1 MDFKETHKVKELR
14 ELTIAETVILIIV
27 FSIAL
32 LITFFIAIYLPYH
45 LILLFLTEEQKI
57 LIESS
62 SIIYLPYITF
72 TMAALIVGHIL
83 FFDTSVT
90 KDENKDSNR

>member
-14 ELTIAETVILIIV
+14 ELTIAETVILIII

-72 TMAALIVGHIL
+72 TMAALIVGYIL

>member
-1 MDFKETHKVKELR
+1 MKELR
-14 ELTIAETVILIIV
+14 ELTIAETVILIII

-72 TMAALIVGHIL
+72 TMAALIVGYIL

>member
-1 MDFKETHKVKELR
+1 MKELR